1 MKTLF
6 LLRHAK
12 SSWKD
17 ESLPDFE
24 RPLNRRG
31 KRAAETLGRYIRTNE
46 VSFELILS
54 SPAVRARET
63 VERMLKA
70 AKLTTEVRYDQRLYG
85 ASAARLA
92 DIVSQI
98 ENERTAVMIVG
109 HNPGLEEL
117 LSLLVGYPELTP
129 TGALAK
135 LTTRAAKWTA
145 LAGAGK
151 ATLEWLIKPREL
163 E

>member
-12 SSWKD
+12 SSGKD

-31 KRAAETLGRYIRTNE
+31 KRAAETLGQYLRANEIR
-46 VSFELILS
+46 VELILS
-54 SPAVRARET
+54 STAVMARET
-63 VERMLKA
+63 VERMVKA
-70 AKLTTEVRYDQRLYG
+70 AKLSTEVRYDQRIYG
-85 ASAARLA
+85 ASVDRLA
-92 DIVSQI
+92 EVVSQI
-98 ENERTAVMIVG
+98 ENARRVVMVVG
-109 HNPGLEEL
+109 HNPGVEEL
-117 LSLLVGYPELTP
+117 LSFLTAKTVQVP

-135 LTTRAAKWTA
+135 LSSRATEWNA
-145 LAGAGK
+145 LAVEHK
-151 ATLEWLIKPREL
+151 ATLDWLMKPREL